1 MNKILKANIAIGSRV
16 GFLHFKKKKVI
27 WLGSFEEKILKAN
40 IAIGSRVGFLHL
52 KKKKKSYLVGIIR
65 RKNIES

>member
-16 GFLHFKKKKVI
+16 GFLHLKKKVI

-52 KKKKKSYLVGIIR
+52 KKKKSYLVGIIR